1 VSKSIAPVPDPP
13 CAPPGV
19 ARSRV
24 VIPSPAQPGLQLV
37 LTCEGTACGQTF
49 EPDPVVFTGGR
60 LSCPRC
66 GGWAFVG
73 DLVEPSAAGGAS

>member
-1 VSKSIAPVPDPP
+1 MSKSIAPVPDPYP
-13 CAPPGV
+13 APPDA

-24 VIPSPAQPGLQLV
+24 VIPSPAEPALQLV
-37 LTCEGTACGQTF
+37 LTCGGTACGHTF
-49 EPDPVVFTGGR
+49 EPNPLDFAGGR

-73 DLVEPSAAGGAS
+73 DLVEPSAAGGVS